1 MKTKNILF
9 TTIFAAGMLGLSS
22 CIGDL
27 DVLPLDSTVNTADK
41 AYKTKEDYDKGLA
54 KLYAIWAMSG

>member
-9 TTIFAAGMLGLSS
+9 TTIFAVGMLGLSS

-41 AYKTKEDYDKGLA
+41 AY
-54 KLYAIWAMSG
+54 